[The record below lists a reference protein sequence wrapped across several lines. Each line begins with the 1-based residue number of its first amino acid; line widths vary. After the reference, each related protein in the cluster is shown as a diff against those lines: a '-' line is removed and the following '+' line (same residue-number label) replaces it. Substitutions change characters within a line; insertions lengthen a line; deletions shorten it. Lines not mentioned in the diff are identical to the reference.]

1 MSKIVNKV
9 DHVLEIPRPP
19 PPPPKEKEEAYGAG
33 GYT

>member
-1 MSKIVNKV
+1 MPKIVNKGV
-9 DHVLEIPRPP
+9 HVRDFPPPP

>member
-9 DHVLEIPRPP
+9 DHVLEIPSP

>member
-9 DHVLEIPRPP
+9 DHVLEIPSPP